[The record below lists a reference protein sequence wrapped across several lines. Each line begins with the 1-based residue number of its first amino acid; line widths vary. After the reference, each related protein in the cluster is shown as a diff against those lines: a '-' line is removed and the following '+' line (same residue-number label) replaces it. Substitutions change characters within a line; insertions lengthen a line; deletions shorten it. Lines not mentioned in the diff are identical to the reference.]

1 LTNAQQVDVFN
12 THYRADNAD
21 LYVQSVIA
29 APGPTLDAKALVAMR
44 EARMHPEWLEADQA
58 LTLAVPKLAKRFV
71 SAFPDFRCNFPIYL
85 TATFGILDG
94 AGRIVAGRPSMV
106 VGVDTVSG
114 YESVSQLPVFFSH
127 ELFHRYHYQAAGF
140 SDDLSEKD
148 LIWRSLW
155 AEGLATY
162 VSAKLN
168 PAKSLAEVLLQRD
181 LEARSQPLL
190 PKMAVQL
197 AAALDQMDSKI
208 YGKFFQYG
216 DPEAER
222 SGWPSR
228 AGYYVGYLVA
238 QHLARRHSLAELPH
252 LKEPILRREIGE
264 VLEHFATSAP
274 TP

>member
-1 LTNAQQVDVFN
+1 VPKLTARVNVRDERKRFCNLVRVFICIFLCGEAVHAAPTCQIIDSFRDFMTLSERTGALTNAQQVDVFN

-114 YESVSQLPVFFSH
+114 YESVSQ
-127 ELFHRYHYQAAGF
+127 
-140 SDDLSEKD
+140 
-148 LIWRSLW
+148 
-155 AEGLATY
+155 
-162 VSAKLN
+162 
-168 PAKSLAEVLLQRD
+168 
-181 LEARSQPLL
+181 ARSTENSFNT
-190 PKMAVQL
+190 V
-197 AAALDQMDSKI
+197 
-208 YGKFFQYG
+208 
-216 DPEAER
+216 
-222 SGWPSR
+222 
-228 AGYYVGYLVA
+228 
-238 QHLARRHSLAELPH
+238 
-252 LKEPILRREIGE
+252 ILRQSAQAG
-264 VLEHFATSAP
+264 LHGPATMSATS
-274 TP
+274 